1 MKTMRRGIV
10 LGIVLALSVGT
21 TAAMAQE
28 TTTETTATTTA
39 ARPRPI
45 EELKARA
52 HQLIDWQLA
61 VVDRLQAS
69 VDNSRFITEGHAG
82 RLQGDLAA
90 TAATLRHISAQ
101 VDDATTL
108 EEVGA
113 LIREV
118 HALHVG
124 NVIAPKTRQVIGS
137 DSLVAV
143 GGKLDRFAERLGELL
158 TRAEE
163 NGFDVSEGWA
173 WLDEMESNIA
183 TGMGLADPVAEA
195 VIGLDGGDWPDPAQG
210 VLADGRSDLHAA
222 GFDLREAFAAGRQI
236 VQLLRSL
243 VASA

>member
-1 MKTMRRGIV
+1 MKTMRNGIV

-21 TAAMAQE
+21 TAVMAQE
-28 TTTETTATTTA
+28 TTSETTVATPA

-52 HQLIDWQLA
+52 HQLIDRQLA

-69 VDNSRFITEGHAG
+69 VENSRFITEGHAG

-101 VDDATTL
+101 VDDAATL
-108 EEVGA
+108 EEVWE
-113 LIREV
+113 LIRDV
-118 HALHVG
+118 HALQVG
-124 NVIAPKTRQVIGS
+124 NVIAPKTRQVIAS
-137 DSLVAV
+137 DSLVAI

-173 WLDEMESNIA
+173 LLEEMEANFA
-183 TGMGLADPVAEA
+183 TGVALADPVAEA

-210 VLADGRSDLHAA
+210 LLADGRRDLHAA
-222 GFDLREAFAAGRQI
+222 GIDLREAFAAGRQI

-243 VASA
+243 VASV